1 MYFIIP
7 PKQSLLIL
15 LTVILLAGMETKA
28 QSQSDITG
36 SIDSQWRHQNKY
48 DRIINASCFEPGM
61 TDDEMVGIF
70 LWRGGRNLK
79 MSFAFI
85 LVGFVSSSTLAYIKD
100 PPAAVQIA
108 IAGVSTGFLIAGIC
122 ELVSGYNKIGKA
134 GIILQHKK
142 FNIKTTGTSISLNF

>member
-1 MYFIIP
+1 MKNLKLSAVAIIM
-7 PKQSLLIL
+7 
-15 LTVILLAGMETKA
+15 VLATCGTESKA
-28 QSQSDITG
+28 QNQTESKYAINED
-36 SIDSQWRHQNKY
+36 WRHQNKY

-61 TDDEMVGIF
+61 SDDEMAGIF

-85 LVGFVSSSTLAYIKD
+85 LVGFVSSSTLAYIED

-108 IAGVSTGFLIAGIC
+108 IAGVSTGFLIARIC
-122 ELVSGYNKIGKA
+122 ELVSGYSKIGKA

-142 FNIKTTGTSISLNF
+142 FNIKTTGTSVSVNF

>member
-1 MYFIIP
+1 MKNLKLSAVAIIM
-7 PKQSLLIL
+7 
-15 LTVILLAGMETKA
+15 VLATCGTESKA
-28 QSQSDITG
+28 QNQTESKYAINED
-36 SIDSQWRHQNKY
+36 WRHQNKY

-61 TDDEMVGIF
+61 SDDEMAGIF

-122 ELVSGYNKIGKA
+122 ELVSGYSKIGKA

-142 FNIKTTGTSISLNF
+142 FNIKTTGTSVSVNF